1 MARGWP
7 GQLDGTVAGTV
18 RALRDLMFGGTPPAE
33 MTQNARMGRNLGIHP
48 VPAGVTHRT
57 TMFEI
62 FFDLVF
68 VFALTRVIT
77 FMAGSPS
84 AVTLAQGLLLLLLLL
99 YSWSPYIWVG
109 NLVRPDV
116 GPVRAV
122 TLVAM
127 AAIFVAALV
136 LPDAWQQSAQLFD
149 APLTLALAYVVG
161 RAVQLVI
168 LFWAS
173 VTNPPLR
180 STLRFFA
187 VPVVLGWV
195 PLIIGA
201 LLGGAAQ
208 TALWTVAFLLNIGGA
223 RIASTFR
230 PWQLRSVDHFS
241 ERFGLVLI
249 IALGESLISAG
260 AGPRAMAPV
269 GSALVAALLGLTC
282 TVCLWWLYFDRLAS
296 AAREAV
302 SNVPGERRARVA
314 GDAYGLAHSTLII
327 GAIYVALGI
336 EEVIAQLTE
345 ESAHPGRLGWEAAT
359 ALYGGAALYL
369 LSRLVFRRLTV
380 GAVYPTQ
387 IVAGLLPLAVLPI
400 GRSVPPL
407 AALTVLTALLV
418 GVTWFERRLDG
429 RAERPDPAQP
439 RLS

>member
-1 MARGWP
+1 MKGIF
-7 GQLDGTVAGTV
+7 DV
-18 RALRDLMFGGTPPAE
+18 R
-33 MTQNARMGRNLGIHP
+33 P
-48 VPAGVTHRT
+48 VPAAKTHRT

-84 AVTLAQGLLLLLLLL
+84 ALTLAQGLLLLLLLL

-116 GPVRAV
+116 GLVRAA

-136 LPDAWQQSAQLFD
+136 LPGAWQQSPELLD

-173 VTNPPLR
+173 ATDPPLR
-180 STLRFFA
+180 STLRFFT
-187 VPVVLGWV
+187 VPVMLGWI
-195 PLIIGA
+195 PLVIGA

-208 TALWTVAFLLNIGGA
+208 TALWTVAFLLNVGGA

-230 PWQLRSVDHFS
+230 PWQLRSVDHFT

-260 AGPRAMAPV
+260 AGPRTMAPV
-269 GSALVAALLGLTC
+269 GAAVLAALLGLTS
-282 TVCLWWLYFDRLAS
+282 TVCLWWLYFDRLAP
-296 AAREAV
+296 AARRAV
-302 SNVPGERRARVA
+302 GDVRDERRAGVA
-314 GDAYGLAHSTLII
+314 GDAYGLGHSTLII

-336 EEVIAQLTE
+336 EEVIGQLTE
-345 ESAHPGRLGWEAAT
+345 ESAHPHGLGWEAAT
-359 ALYGGAALYL
+359 ALYGGTALYL
-369 LSRLVFRRLTV
+369 LSRLLFRRLTIRS
-380 GAVYPTQ
+380 VYPTQ
-387 IVAGLLPLAVLPI
+387 VVTALLPLALLPI
-400 GRSVPPL
+400 GRALPPL
-407 AALTVLTALLV
+407 AALALLTAFLIT
-418 GVTWFERRLDG
+418 VTWSERRVD
-429 RAERPDPAQP
+429 RRDERTATAQAP
-439 RLS
+439 LP

>member
-1 MARGWP
+1 MKGIF
-7 GQLDGTVAGTV
+7 GV
-18 RALRDLMFGGTPPAE
+18 R
-33 MTQNARMGRNLGIHP
+33 P
-48 VPAGVTHRT
+48 VPAAETHRT

-84 AVTLAQGLLLLLLLL
+84 ALTLAQGLLLLLLLL

-116 GPVRAV
+116 GLVRAA

-136 LPDAWQQSAQLFD
+136 LPGAWQQSPELFD

-173 VTNPPLR
+173 TTDPPLR
-180 STLRFFA
+180 STLRFFT
-187 VPVVLGWV
+187 VPVMLGWI
-195 PLIIGA
+195 PLVIGA

-208 TALWTVAFLLNIGGA
+208 TALWTVAFLLNVGGA
-223 RIASTFR
+223 RIASRFR
-230 PWQLRSVDHFS
+230 PWQLRSVDHFT

-260 AGPRAMAPV
+260 AGPRTMAPV
-269 GSALVAALLGLTC
+269 GTAVLAALLGLTS
-282 TVCLWWLYFDRLAS
+282 TVCLWWLYFDRLAP
-296 AAREAV
+296 AARRAV
-302 SNVPGERRARVA
+302 SDVPDERRASVA
-314 GDAYGLAHSTLII
+314 GDAYGLGHSTLII

-336 EEVIAQLTE
+336 EEVIGQLTE
-345 ESAHPGRLGWEAAT
+345 KSAHPHGLGWEAAT
-359 ALYGGAALYL
+359 ALYGGTALYL
-369 LSRLVFRRLTV
+369 LSRLVFRRLTIRSV
-380 GAVYPTQ
+380 HPTQ
-387 IVAGLLPLAVLPI
+387 VVAALLPLPLLPI
-400 GRSVPPL
+400 GRSLPPL
-407 AALTVLTALLV
+407 AALALLTV
-418 GVTWFERRLDG
+418 FLIGVTWFERRVD
-429 RAERPDPAQP
+429 RRDERTATAQALLP
-439 RLS
+439 

>member
-1 MARGWP
+1 MRGI
-7 GQLDGTVAGTV
+7 
-18 RALRDLMFGGTPPAE
+18 FGIRPVSAAE
-33 MTQNARMGRNLGIHP
+33 
-48 VPAGVTHRT
+48 THRT

-84 AVTLAQGLLLLLLLL
+84 ALTLAQGLLLLLLLL

-116 GPVRAV
+116 GLVRAA

-136 LPDAWQQSAQLFD
+136 LPDAWQQGSELFD

-173 VTNPPLR
+173 TTNPALR
-180 STLRFFA
+180 STLRFFT
-187 VPVVLGWV
+187 VPVILGWV

-208 TALWTVAFLLNIGGA
+208 TALWTVAFLLNVGGA
-223 RIASTFR
+223 RIAATFR
-230 PWQLRSVDHFS
+230 PWQLRSVDHFT

-260 AGPRAMAPV
+260 AGSRAMAPV
-269 GSALVAALLGLTC
+269 GVAVLAALLGLTC
-282 TVCLWWLYFDRLAS
+282 TVCLWWLYFDRLAP
-296 AAREAV
+296 AAKEAV
-302 SNVPGERRARVA
+302 SNVPGDRRADVA
-314 GDAYGLAHSTLII
+314 GDAYGLGHSTLII
-327 GAIYVALGI
+327 GVIYVALGI

-345 ESAHPGRLGWEAAT
+345 ESPHPDGLGWEAAA

-369 LSRLVFRRLTV
+369 LSRLVFRRLTIR
-380 GAVYPTQ
+380 AVYPTQ
-387 IVAGLLPLAVLPI
+387 VIAALLPLALLPI
-400 GRSVPPL
+400 GRSLPPL
-407 AALTVLTALLV
+407 AALALLTV
-418 GVTWFERRLDG
+418 FLIGVTWSERRVD
-429 RAERPDPAQP
+429 RRDERTGPAQP
-439 RLS
+439 LLP

>member
-1 MARGWP
+1 MKRI
-7 GQLDGTVAGTV
+7 LDIRPV
-18 RALRDLMFGGTPPAE
+18 R
-33 MTQNARMGRNLGIHP
+33 
-48 VPAGVTHRT
+48 AGVTHRT

-84 AVTLAQGLLLLLLLL
+84 ALTLAQGLLLLLLLL

-109 NLVRPDV
+109 NLVRSDI

-136 LPDAWQQSAQLFD
+136 LPDAWQQSPELFD

-173 VTNPPLR
+173 ATNPALR
-180 STLRFFA
+180 STLRFFT

-208 TALWTVAFLLNIGGA
+208 TLLWTVAFLLNIGGA
-223 RIASTFR
+223 RIASAYR
-230 PWQLRSVDHFS
+230 PWQLRSVDHFT

-269 GSALVAALLGLTC
+269 GSALLAALLGLTS

-302 SNVPGERRARVA
+302 RKVPGERRASVA
-314 GDAYGLAHSTLII
+314 GDAYGLGHSALII
-327 GAIYVALGI
+327 GVIYVALGI
-336 EEVIAQLTE
+336 EEVITQLTG
-345 ESAHPGRLGWEAAT
+345 ESAHPGRLGWQAAT
-359 ALYGGAALYL
+359 ALYGGTALYL
-369 LSRLVFRRLTV
+369 LSRLVFRRLTIR
-380 GAVYPTQ
+380 AVHPTQ
-387 IVAGLLPLAVLPI
+387 VVAALLPLALLPI
-400 GRSVPPL
+400 GRSLPPL
-407 AALTVLTALLV
+407 TALTVLTAFLI
-418 GVTWFERRLDG
+418 GVTWFERRMD
-429 RAERPDPAQP
+429 RRDERPEAAQP
-439 RLS
+439 SLS

>member
-1 MARGWP
+1 MRRI
-7 GQLDGTVAGTV
+7 LDI
-18 RALRDLMFGGTPPAE
+18 R
-33 MTQNARMGRNLGIHP
+33 P

-68 VFALTRVIT
+68 VFALTRAIT
-77 FMAGSPS
+77 FMASSPS
-84 AVTLAQGLLLLLLLL
+84 ALTLAQGLLLLLLLI

-116 GPVRAV
+116 GPVRAL

-136 LPDAWQQSAQLFD
+136 LPDAWQQGPELFD
-149 APLTLALAYVVG
+149 TPLTLALAYVLG
-161 RAVQLVI
+161 RAMQLVI
-168 LFWAS
+168 IFLAS
-173 VTNPPLR
+173 ATNPPLR

-187 VPVVLGWV
+187 VPVVLGWI
-195 PLIIGA
+195 PLIVGA
-201 LLGGAAQ
+201 LLGGTAQ

-223 RIASTFR
+223 RLASTFR

-269 GSALVAALLGLTC
+269 GAALLAALLGLTS

-302 SNVPGERRARVA
+302 GTVPDERRARVA
-314 GDAYGLAHSTLII
+314 GDAYGLGHSTLII

-369 LSRLVFRRLTV
+369 LSRLAFRRLTV
-380 GAVYPTQ
+380 GTAYPGQ
-387 IVAGLLPLAVLPI
+387 VVAALLPLVLLPI
-400 GRSVPPL
+400 GRSLPPL
-407 AALTVLTALLV
+407 AALALLTAFLIA
-418 GVTWFERRLDG
+418 VTWFERRMD
-429 RAERPDPAQP
+429 RRDERP
-439 RLS
+439 RES

>member
-1 MARGWP
+1 MRRIF
-7 GQLDGTVAGTV
+7 D
-18 RALRDLMFGGTPPAE
+18 LR
-33 MTQNARMGRNLGIHP
+33 P
-48 VPAGVTHRT
+48 VPAGLTHRT

-77 FMAGSPS
+77 FMAGSPG
-84 AVTLAQGLLLLLLLL
+84 ALTLAQGLLLLLLLI

-136 LPDAWQQSAQLFD
+136 LPDAWQQSPALFD
-149 APLTLALAYVVG
+149 APLTLALAYVLG

-173 VTNPPLR
+173 ATNPPLR
-180 STLRFFA
+180 STLRFFT

-195 PLIIGA
+195 PLIVGA

-223 RIASTFR
+223 RLASTFR

-269 GSALVAALLGLTC
+269 GSALLAALLGLTS

-302 SNVPGERRARVA
+302 GTVPDERRARVA
-314 GDAYGLAHSTLII
+314 GDAYGLGHSTLII

-369 LSRLVFRRLTV
+369 LSRLAFRRLTV
-380 GAVYPTQ
+380 GTAYPGQ
-387 IVAGLLPLAVLPI
+387 VVAALLPLVLLPI
-400 GRSVPPL
+400 GRSLPPL
-407 AALTVLTALLV
+407 AALALLTAFLIA
-418 GVTWFERRLDG
+418 VTWFERRMD
-429 RAERPDPAQP
+429 RRDERP
-439 RLS
+439 RKS

>member
-1 MARGWP
+1 MRGI
-7 GQLDGTVAGTV
+7 
-18 RALRDLMFGGTPPAE
+18 
-33 MTQNARMGRNLGIHP
+33 LGFQP
-48 VPAGVTHRT
+48 VPAEVTHRT

-77 FMAGSPS
+77 FMAGSS
-84 AVTLAQGLLLLLLLL
+84 GALTLAQGLLLLLLLL
-99 YSWSPYIWVG
+99 YSWAPYIWVG

-116 GPVRAV
+116 GPVRAA

-127 AAIFVAALV
+127 AAVFVAALV
-136 LPDAWQQSAQLFD
+136 LPDAWRQSPELFD

-173 VTNPPLR
+173 ATNPALR

-201 LLGGAAQ
+201 LLGDTAQ
-208 TALWTVAFLLNIGGA
+208 TVLWTVALLLDIGGA

-230 PWQLRSVDHFS
+230 PWRLRSVDHFT

-260 AGPRAMAPV
+260 AGPRTMAPV
-269 GSALVAALLGLTC
+269 GSALLAALLGLTS
-282 TVCLWWLYFDRLAS
+282 TVCLWWLYFDRLAP

-302 SNVPGERRARVA
+302 GNLPADRQANVA
-314 GDAYGLAHSTLII
+314 GDAYGLGHATLII

-345 ESAHPGRLGWEAAT
+345 ESAHSGRLGWEAAT
-359 ALYGGAALYL
+359 ALYGGTALYL
-369 LSRLVFRRLTV
+369 LSRLVFRRLTIRV
-380 GAVYPTQ
+380 VYRAQ
-387 IVAGLLPLAVLPI
+387 VVAALLPLPLLPI
-400 GRSVPPL
+400 GRSLPPL
-407 AALTVLTALLV
+407 AALTLLTAFLI
-418 GVTWFERRLDG
+418 GVTWFERRTDHRDERRTSAQSG
-429 RAERPDPAQP
+429 RR
-439 RLS
+439 

>member
-1 MARGWP
+1 MRGIF
-7 GQLDGTVAGTV
+7 DI
-18 RALRDLMFGGTPPAE
+18 R
-33 MTQNARMGRNLGIHP
+33 P

-77 FMAGSPS
+77 FMAASPS
-84 AVTLAQGLLLLLLLL
+84 ALTLAQGLLLLLLLL

-116 GPVRAV
+116 GPVRAI

-136 LPDAWQQSAQLFD
+136 LPDAWQQSPELFD

-173 VTNPPLR
+173 ATNPELR
-180 STLRFFA
+180 STLRFFS

-260 AGPRAMAPV
+260 AAPRAMAPV
-269 GSALVAALLGLTC
+269 GSALLAALLGLTS
-282 TVCLWWLYFDRLAS
+282 TVCLWWLYFDRLAP

-302 SNVPGERRARVA
+302 SNVPGERRGSVA
-314 GDAYGLAHSTLII
+314 GDAYGLGHSALII

-336 EEVIAQLTE
+336 EEVIVQLTE
-345 ESAHPGRLGWEAAT
+345 GSAHPGRLGWEAAT
-359 ALYGGAALYL
+359 ALYGGSALYL

-380 GAVYPTQ
+380 GAVYPAQ
-387 IVAGLLPLAVLPI
+387 VVAALLALALLPI
-400 GRSVPPL
+400 GRSLPPL
-407 AALTVLTALLV
+407 AALTVVTAFLIA
-418 GVTWFERRLDG
+418 VTWFERRMDRRDE
-429 RAERPDPAQP
+429 RAEHGQP
-439 RLS
+439 LLS

>member
-1 MARGWP
+1 MRRIS
-7 GQLDGTVAGTV
+7 DI
-18 RALRDLMFGGTPPAE
+18 R
-33 MTQNARMGRNLGIHP
+33 P
-48 VPAGVTHRT
+48 VPTGVTHRT

-77 FMAGSPS
+77 FMAGSPG
-84 AVTLAQGLLLLLLLL
+84 ALTLAQGLLLLLLLL

-109 NLVRPDV
+109 NLVRADV
-116 GPVRAV
+116 GPVRAA

-136 LPDAWQQSAQLFD
+136 MPDAWQQSPELFD

-173 VTNPPLR
+173 ATNPALR
-180 STLRFFA
+180 STLRFFT

-223 RIASTFR
+223 RIASAFR
-230 PWQLRSVDHFS
+230 PWQLRSVDHFT
-241 ERFGLVLI
+241 ERYGLVLI

-269 GSALVAALLGLTC
+269 GPALLAALLGLTS

-296 AAREAV
+296 TASEAV
-302 SNVPGERRARVA
+302 SSVPGERRASVA

-336 EEVIAQLTE
+336 EEVIAHLTG

-359 ALYGGAALYL
+359 ALYGGTALYL

-380 GAVYPTQ
+380 GTVVPTQ
-387 IVAGLLPLAVLPI
+387 VVAALLPLPLLPI
-400 GRSVPPL
+400 GRSLPPL
-407 AALTVLTALLV
+407 AALTVLTAFLI
-418 GVTWFERRLDG
+418 GVTWFERRMD
-429 RAERPDPAQP
+429 RRDERSDPARP
-439 RLS
+439 RLR

>member
-1 MARGWP
+1 MRGIVDVHP
-7 GQLDGTVAGTV
+7 AGT
-18 RALRDLMFGGTPPAE
+18 
-33 MTQNARMGRNLGIHP
+33 TQ
-48 VPAGVTHRT
+48 RT
-57 TMFEI
+57 TTFEI

-84 AVTLAQGLLLLLLLL
+84 ALTLAQGLLLLLLLL

-116 GPVRAV
+116 GPVRAA

-136 LPDAWQQSAQLFD
+136 LPDAWQQGPELFD

-161 RAVQLVI
+161 RTVQLVI

-173 VTNPPLR
+173 TSNPALR

-195 PLIIGA
+195 PLVIGA
-201 LLGGAAQ
+201 VLGGAAQ

-223 RIASTFR
+223 RIASALR

-269 GSALVAALLGLTC
+269 GSALVAALLGLTS
-282 TVCLWWLYFDRLAS
+282 TVCLWWLYFDRLAP

-302 SNVPGERRARVA
+302 RNLPGERRASVA
-314 GDAYGLAHSTLII
+314 GDAYGLGHSALII
-327 GAIYVALGI
+327 GAIFVALGL
-336 EEVIAQLTE
+336 EEVIAGLTE
-345 ESAHPGRLGWEAAT
+345 ESAHPGRLGWETAT
-359 ALYGGAALYL
+359 ALYGGSALYL
-369 LSRLVFRRLTV
+369 LGRLAFRRLTV
-380 GAVYPTQ
+380 RAVYPRQ
-387 IVAGLLPLAVLPI
+387 VVAALLPLVLLPI
-400 GRSVPPL
+400 GRSLPP
-407 AALTVLTALLV
+407 LTALILLTAFLV
-418 GVTWFERRLDG
+418 GVTWFERRTDQRDEGLHST
-429 RAERPDPAQP
+429 RPRP
-439 RLS
+439 S